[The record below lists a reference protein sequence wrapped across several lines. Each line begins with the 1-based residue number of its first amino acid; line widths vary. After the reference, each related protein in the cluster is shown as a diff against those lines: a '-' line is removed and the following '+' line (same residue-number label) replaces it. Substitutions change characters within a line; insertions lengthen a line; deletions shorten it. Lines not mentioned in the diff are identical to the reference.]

1 MSIKI
6 YEYIYSLQRTMK
18 TKTKYE
24 TRVQQELAV
33 HEINTPKK
41 KYKHM
46 NRENMQYWIRYWI
59 YDNVSNIGYIIQI

>member
-1 MSIKI
+1 
-6 YEYIYSLQRTMK
+6 MK